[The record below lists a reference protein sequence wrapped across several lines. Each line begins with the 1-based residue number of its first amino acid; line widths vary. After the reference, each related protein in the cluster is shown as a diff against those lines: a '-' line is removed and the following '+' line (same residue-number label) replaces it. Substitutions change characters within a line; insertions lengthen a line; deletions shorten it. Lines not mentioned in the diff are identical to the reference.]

1 VLTARSFAGKS
12 GEKVDANREL
22 IGLGAAN
29 IASSLIGAF
38 PVAASQSRTIVN
50 IEAGGKTQFV
60 GVFRPFLTV
69 NVSWSRG
76 SSIIFS

>member
-1 VLTARSFAGKS
+1 
-12 GEKVDANREL
+12 L

-50 IEAGGKTQFV
+50 IEAGGQNAIRW
-60 GVFRPFLTV
+60 GVQAFLDRQRELV
-69 NVSWSRG
+69 EG
-76 SSIIFS
+76 